1 MEIPRHWRLK
11 AQRYRFEG
19 STCPICG
26 RLSFPPRPVCLD
38 CAYQPMRIASWEL
51 PEMTTL
57 MHRHDSE
64 SRLTCEIPESV
75 IR

>member
-1 MEIPRHWRLK
+1 MEIPPHWRLK

-19 STCPICG
+19 STCLICG

-38 CAYQPMRIASWEL
+38 CAHQPARIAGWEL
-51 PEMTTL
+51 PEAIAAV
-57 MHRHDSE
+57 HCRDSE
-64 SRLTCEIPESV
+64 SRMTCEISESL